1 MDAIRLETHGGP
13 EVLQVSHVPDPEPG
27 PDEVVVQ
34 VAAAGV
40 NFIDTYQRSGMYDID
55 LPGGLG
61 LEGAGEVIALGANVT
76 SRKIGDTVAWSDTRG
91 SYAERISVPAG
102 RTVRVPGG
110 VEPEQAAAL
119 MLQGMTA
126 HYLTHSTRS
135 LRAGE
140 TVLAFAAAGGVGR
153 LLVQLAVRR
162 GAHVIAATSTPEKAA
177 EVRELGAEEVL
188 LYRDVDVAHKVRE
201 LTGGEGVDVVYD
213 SVGQA
218 TFESSLRSLKA
229 RGLLVLYGASSG
241 PVPPVD
247 LQVLNRHGSLFVTR
261 PSLFHHVAT
270 TDELEWRANS
280 LFELVRNDALQ
291 LKIHGR
297 YPLAETARAH
307 ADLESGTTSGKLL
320 VLP

>member
-1 MDAIRLETHGGP
+1 MDAIQLETHGGP
-13 EVLQVSHVPDPEPG
+13 EALQIARIADPEPG
-27 PDEVVVQ
+27 PDQVLVR

-40 NFIDTYQRSGMYDID
+40 NFIDTYQRSGLYDID

-61 LEGAGEVIALGANVT
+61 LEGAGEVVAVGAAVT
-76 SRKIGDTVAWSDTRG
+76 NRQVGDLVAWADTRG
-91 SYAERISVPAG
+91 SYAELVCVPAG
-102 RTVRVPGG
+102 RSVRVPTG

-135 LRAGE
+135 LRTGE

-162 GAHVIAATSTPEKAA
+162 GARVIAATSTPEKAA
-177 EVRELGAEEVL
+177 EVRALGADEVL
-188 LYRDVDVAHKVRE
+188 LYRDVDVPQAVRE

-218 TFESSLRSLKA
+218 TFESSLRSLKP

-247 LQVLNRHGSLFVTR
+247 LQVLNRHGSLFATR

-270 TDELEWRANS
+270 TDELEWRASS
-280 LFELVRNDALQ
+280 LFDLVRTDALD
-291 LKIHGR
+291 LRIHDH
-297 YPLAETARAH
+297 YPLAEAARAH
-307 ADLESGTTSGKLL
+307 ADLESGTTTGKLL
-320 VLP
+320 LLP